1 MSSSIEIT
9 VYRLLISSSFFTKV
23 ILLLLVSFSIISWA
37 IMIQKYLFISRYR
50 NAIGRFI
57 NAITNQGTLD
67 NVEEICTTYSNTVA
81 KTVPVIMMKLIR
93 SRNQGRQLLSP
104 ETILSNAVYHEASR
118 LQSMMN
124 ILATTANTSPLIGL
138 LGTVWGVMYA
148 FVNISEQQ
156 SATIGTVAPG
166 IAEALTTTIFGLIV
180 AIPAMAGHN
189 FLAQGINRCM
199 DYLERSNEFG
209 VKILSGDDAI

>member
-1 MSSSIEIT
+1 MEIT
-9 VYRLLISSSFFTKV
+9 VYHLLLSSSFFTKV
-23 ILLLLVSFSIISWA
+23 VLLLLVTFSVVSWA

-50 NAIGRFI
+50 SAIGRFV

-67 NVEEICTTYSNTVA
+67 NVEEICTKYGNTIA

-138 LGTVWGVMYA
+138 LGTVWGVMYS

-209 VKILSGDDAI
+209 VKILSGDDVS